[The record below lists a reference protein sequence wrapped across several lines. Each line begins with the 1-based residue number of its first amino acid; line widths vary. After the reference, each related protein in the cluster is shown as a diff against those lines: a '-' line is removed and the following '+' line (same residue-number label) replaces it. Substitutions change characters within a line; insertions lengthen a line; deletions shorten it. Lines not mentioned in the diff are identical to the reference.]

1 MGGKVVEDLETEK
14 AARVKAE
21 KSRQEMNEELKDA
34 TLELDT
40 HRSKVLELEKKQ
52 RSNWFARKVD
62 EVFGRNPSSKTSKS
76 VAKESKGANDSDE
89 NLEEMV
95 GQMSGVQIGK
105 DNITQDQERK
115 EGGDSVEVGTVK
127 TMEDMEKNVFQTI
140 QQ

>member
-1 MGGKVVEDLETEK
+1 MGGKVVEDLATEK

-52 RSNWFARKVD
+52 RNWFARKVD
-62 EVFGRNPSSKTSKS
+62 EVFGRNPSIKTAKS

-89 NLEEMV
+89 NLEGMV
-95 GQMSGVQIGK
+95 DQMSGVQIGK